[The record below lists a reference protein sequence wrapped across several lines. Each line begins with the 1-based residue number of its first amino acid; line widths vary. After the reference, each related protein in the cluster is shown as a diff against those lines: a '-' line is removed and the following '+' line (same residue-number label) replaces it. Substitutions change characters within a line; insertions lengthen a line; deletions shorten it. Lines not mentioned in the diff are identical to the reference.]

1 MNLVQPIISRRESY
15 VIAHKALS
23 VHSVDRDIN
32 KWPNSNHFAIDIPAS
47 IKNVTS
53 LSLVNSVFP
62 SNQKVIST
70 TNQNTKLTVSVIR
83 GGNGQDDDVKTI
95 ELEEGTYTTA
105 QLANELAYKLN
116 SSFAHGGG
124 RFEIFYDEVSQKF
137 VFTNTLHAFKFQFS
151 SAEEYDTCDYDAPL
165 YKNHSGWGLGYT
177 LGFNTKQD
185 YDSSRETKDIFGY
198 SNPDDRQTL
207 TNVNIL
213 NADVNPRLFVDSSI
227 YMEIKQY
234 NHYDEM
240 IPFSETNNTT
250 ITSSNRGSIY
260 TRNDGVGG
268 TTDSAFAKI
277 QMVQQPL
284 SLSVQDF
291 TNNKCN
297 IARFMDPINRMSR
310 LEFKFRYH
318 NGRMVDFQD
327 QPFEFTLE
335 IIHLIDDIQ
344 TPYTIRKI

>member
-53 LSLVNSVFP
+53 LSLVNSIFP

-70 TNQNTKLTVSVIR
+70 SNQNTKLTVSVISE
-83 GGNGQDDDVKTI
+83 VVEMKTI
-95 ELEEGTYTTA
+95 ELEEGTYTTS

-116 SSFAHGGG
+116 NSFESVVVVG
-124 RFEIFYDEVSQKF
+124 FKIFYDEVSQKF
-137 VFTNTLHAFKFQFS
+137 VFTNTSHAFKFHFS
-151 SAEEYDTCDYDAPL
+151 VAEEYDTCDYDAPL

-185 YDSSRETKDIFGY
+185 YDSSLETKDIFGY
-198 SNPDDRQTL
+198 LDPADRQSL
-207 TNVNIL
+207 TDVNIL

-250 ITSSNRGSIY
+250 ITSSNRGSVY

-327 QPFEFTLE
+327 QPFEFTME